1 VIWPRID
8 QKTCFKSILTANLV
22 PIVIEPIIQSN
33 YELSTNLE
41 EIERQILL
49 LGHENVL
56 CVFSTTSCFAPRAY
70 DDIVDISK
78 LCKNYNLFHV
88 VNNAY
93 GIYCGRIVDML
104 NQSVKVGNIDI
115 IVSSTDKNFMVP
127 VGGAL
132 IYSSN
137 SGMIEKIKNNYPGR
151 ASLSSLI
158 DLFITLLEMGKKK
171 FRFLIQDRKQ
181 KFTQLKEA
189 MIKLSEGF
197 NERILTN
204 NNNKISIC
212 MSLVNICKNA
222 KDKKDITYLGS
233 LFYKRQVSG
242 IKIIAPSPTL
252 KWNGYNFN
260 NYGSHCQDFP
270 ILPYCAFA
278 CAIGISEE
286 EVKL

>member
-1 VIWPRID
+1 MIWPRID